1 MRERDLKSQWS
12 LHAAVVEAIFFSLPL
27 LTAVNMSVS
36 VVVTYEFC
44 MTDDKRLFLRYT
56 RLVSRRSALFEILQ
70 RQIVFSKRR
79 QRRQWMLFSVDSH
92 ALLLLL

>member
-1 MRERDLKSQWS
+1 MVSARCGCGGYF
-12 LHAAVVEAIFFSLPL
+12 FFSLPL